1 MEELEKNETSA
12 HAEEN
17 TVSLASAQALADALA
32 KIEVYTPTTWVDNSS
47 PDIDAEHLNKP
58 EQAIKR
64 VTDALNSAVD
74 VIKDLQ
80 SQVTKNAGDISTVN
94 NNLGKYNF
102 NLGNTTANNHKNIDR
117 IATFSGGTWI
127 NKDYNADFGGQWC
140 FVDSFLID
148 GNGAAM
154 QRIMSAQTNTVLATR
169 YCEKNVWGDWNISVT
184 KSDLDLKLNNT
195 SIFVGNGKDFGQAI
209 KEAGIVKLNRVG
221 FFICNNPS
229 NSPLENGLI
238 ILAHNVGYWNNH
250 PMYIQING
258 SSISCGTLNCSD
270 YTHITK
276 D

>member
-1 MEELEKNETSA
+1 MSG
-12 HAEEN
+12 
-17 TVSLASAQALADALA
+17 VSIRKFLCFKLY
-32 KIEVYTPTTWVDNSS
+32 I
-47 PDIDAEHLNKP
+47 
-58 EQAIKR
+58 
-64 VTDALNSAVD
+64 
-74 VIKDLQ
+74 
-80 SQVTKNAGDISTVN
+80 
-94 NNLGKYNF
+94 NNLSKYNF
-102 NLGNTTANNHKNIDR
+102 NLGDTTANNHKNIDR

-148 GNGAAM
+148 GNGAAI

-169 YCEKNVWGDWNISVT
+169 YCEKNVWGDWNIGVT